1 MKIPADAIIPVEKLT
16 EYLLIS
22 KPRNDKSRFL
32 AQAGF
37 TSENPDLL
45 ETAIRQLIS
54 KNEAIPDR
62 QDQYGQFYRVEG
74 NLIGPSDILETVTV
88 WLERLHDGEFRF
100 ITLKPARR

>member
-74 NLIGPSDILETVTV
+74 NLIGPSGILETVTV